1 MSKSKALLILNV
13 GMLVGCLLGVFL
25 APHNTSPRFLVL
37 ACVTAMLTLNGI
49 WFLTIKFRKIPKTPM
64 PGNSFQSN
72 VIWILL
78 AALILVQLLVRLGY
92 LRY

>member
-1 MSKSKALLILNV
+1 MSKSRTLLILNF

-25 APHNTSPRFLVL
+25 APPNTSPRFLVL
-37 ACVTAMLTLNGI
+37 ACVIALITLNSI
-49 WFLTIKFRKIPKTPM
+49 WFLTIKFRKIPKNPM
-64 PGNSFQSN
+64 PGSSFRSN

-78 AALILVQLLVRLGY
+78 GVLLLVQLLVRLGY

>member
-1 MSKSKALLILNV
+1 MSKSKRLLILNI

-25 APHNTSPRFLVL
+25 APPNTSPRFLVL
-37 ACVTAMLTLNGI
+37 ACVGAVLVLNCI
-49 WFLTIKFRKIPKTPM
+49 WFLTIKFRKTPRT
-64 PGNSFQSN
+64 PTRGSSFQSN

-78 AALILVQLLVRLGY
+78 ALLLLVQLLVRLGY